1 MLTFQLVLNG
11 VKLSLGRVNLA
22 KCKLICFF
30 SAIYYRYIC
39 SIEHLRWEAFWKTI
53 NSFKN
58 YYYMI
63 PGGLEELTYL
73 LKYAISFFGALQI
86 TILENLVEL
95 LWLLLLLLN
104 SSNNRF
110 M

>member
-1 MLTFQLVLNG
+1 
-11 VKLSLGRVNLA
+11 
-22 KCKLICFF
+22 
-30 SAIYYRYIC
+30 
-39 SIEHLRWEAFWKTI
+39 
-53 NSFKN
+53 
-58 YYYMI
+58 MI